1 MRGGGV
7 DKEGGGA
14 DEEGEGVDK
23 GRGSVLADDE
33 AGGDEVDADAGDAG
47 YFDNDASVA
56 LDALDDALDAGEGS

>member
-1 MRGGGV
+1 M
-7 DKEGGGA
+7 
-14 DEEGEGVDK
+14 DK

-33 AGGDEVDADAGDAG
+33 AGGDEVDADTGDAG

>member
-1 MRGGGV
+1 MDEEGEGV
-7 DKEGGGA
+7 

-47 YFDNDASVA
+47 NFDNDASVA
-56 LDALDDALDAGEGS
+56 IDALDDALDAGEGS